1 MKKGHTIEKTFI
13 RRTYQK
19 ENTSMISI
27 PIEIARKLEID
38 SNTSFVTQLID
49 GMIIYKPIDTRVSSK
64 RIPKNIEEQQGED
77 NSKEITIRSSS
88 SPPQQHQGSI
98 KENNDDSQ
106 ELLKIV
112 EESKEIINDADID
125 VTGAEEI

>member
-1 MKKGHTIEKTFI
+1 
-13 RRTYQK
+13 
-19 ENTSMISI
+19 MISI

-88 SPPQQHQGSI
+88 SSPPPQHQGSI